1 MKMLSYPYLTLIL
14 GLLWSFN
21 SVAHTDEYLDS
32 QPAPHGGQIRMAGT
46 FHFELVLGEKQL
58 TVYVTD
64 HASKSFATEGATG
77 NVMVLVGKT
86 KTTVELK
93 PAGDNILKG
102 EGEFTSAPAMK
113 VVVSITLAGQE
124 QQQAR
129 FTPLEKK
136 DLPAVDQGSAAE
148 HSQHSK

>member
-1 MKMLSYPYLTLIL
+1 MKILSYPYLILLL

-32 QPAPHGGQIRMAGT
+32 QPAPHGGQVRIAGT
-46 FHFELVLGEKQL
+46 YHFELVVGEKQL

-64 HASKSFATEGATG
+64 HAGKSIATEGATG
-77 NVMVLVGKT
+77 NAIVLVGKT

-93 PAGDNILKG
+93 PAGEKVLKG
-102 EGEFTSAPAMK
+102 EGEFTSEPEMK

-136 DLPAVDQGSAAE
+136 ASQGGQGSSAE

>member
-1 MKMLSYPYLTLIL
+1 MKMLSYLYLTLML

-21 SVAHTDEYLDS
+21 SVAHTDEVLDS
-32 QPAPHGGQIRMAGT
+32 QPAPHGGQVRMAGT
-46 FHFELVLGEKQL
+46 FHFELVVGDKQL

-64 HASKSFATEGATG
+64 HAGKSIATEGATG
-77 NVMVLVGKT
+77 NAMVLVGKT

-93 PAGDNILKG
+93 PAEENVLKG
-102 EGEFTSAPAMK
+102 DGEFTAAPEMK

-136 DLPAVDQGSAAE
+136 ASPAGQSSPSE